1 MSYIKIVIKA
11 FRAPDDVAACQK
23 FVDGHMKVL
32 KIYGITMITSAN
44 IEWFE
49 DPNTYVILVESEDG
63 EKVYGGARVQVAGG
77 KYELPIE
84 KAVKDMD
91 ITIHQQIQKY
101 AEAGTAEFCGLWNSR
116 EVAGLGIG
124 SMYLGRA
131 AVAITEQ
138 LQLTT
143 LFGLCAPATVKNS
156 ARVGFEIATF
166 LGNNGTF
173 YYPKEDLIATAVIIN
188 NTTTLETADP
198 EEREI
203 IFDLRKNLQQHKEE
217 LGPKARILDVVYD
230 LKIPNLNK

>member
-1 MSYIKIVIKA
+1 MSDIKFVIKA
-11 FRAPDDVAACQK
+11 FRAPDDTAACQK

-49 DPNTYVILVESEDG
+49 DPDTYVILVESEDG

-91 ITIHQQIQKY
+91 DSVHETVRQY
-101 AEAGTAEFCGLWNSR
+101 AERGTAEFCGLWNSR
-116 EVAGLGIG
+116 EVAGYGIG

-131 AVAITEQ
+131 AVAITQQ
-138 LQLTT
+138 LKLTT

-188 NTTTLETADP
+188 DTETLLTAEP
-198 EEREI
+198 EERDI
-203 IFDLRKNLQQHKEE
+203 IFDLRKKPVQSKLES
-217 LGPKARILDVVYD
+217 GPKGRILDVVYD
-230 LKIPNLNK
+230 LSIPNIN

>member
-1 MSYIKIVIKA
+1 MSDIKIVIKA
-11 FRAPDDVAACQK
+11 FRAPDDKLSCHK

-44 IEWFE
+44 VEWFE
-49 DPNTYVILVESEDG
+49 DPDTYVILVESEDG

-77 KYELPIE
+77 RYQLPIE

-91 ITIHQQIQKY
+91 TSVHDAVKDY
-101 AEAGTAEFCGLWNSR
+101 ATRGTAEFCGLWNSR

-138 LQLTT
+138 LRLTT
-143 LFGLCAPATVKNS
+143 MFGLCAPATVKNS

-188 NTTTLETADP
+188 DTENLPTAET

-203 IFDLRKNLQQHKEE
+203 IFDLRKQPFQHKYET
-217 LGPKARILDVVYD
+217 GPKGRTLDVVYD
-230 LKIPNLNK
+230 LKIPNL

>member
-1 MSYIKIVIKA
+1 MSDIKIVIKA
-11 FRAPDDVAACQK
+11 FRAPDDKTSCHK
-23 FVDGHMKVL
+23 FLDGHMKVL

-44 IEWFE
+44 VEWFD
-49 DPNTYVILVESEDG
+49 DPDTYVILVESEDG

-77 KYELPIE
+77 KYQLPIE
-84 KAVKDMD
+84 KAVQDMD
-91 ITIHQQIQKY
+91 GSVVETVARY
-101 AEAGTAEFCGLWNSR
+101 AARGTAEFCGLWNSR

-131 AVAITEQ
+131 AVAIAEQ
-138 LQLTT
+138 IKLTT
-143 LFGLCAPATVKNS
+143 MFGLCAPATVKNS

-188 NTTTLETADP
+188 DTQNLPTAEP

-203 IFDLRKNLQQHKEE
+203 ILDLRKKLFQHKFET
-217 LGPKARILDVVYD
+217 GPKGRTLDVVYD
-230 LKIPNLNK
+230 LQIPNL

>member
-11 FRAPDDVAACQK
+11 FRAPDDIPACQK

-44 IEWFE
+44 VEWFE

-77 KYELPIE
+77 QYELPIE

-91 ITIHQQIQKY
+91 SSVHEAIQRY
-101 AEAGTAEFCGLWNSR
+101 AANGTAEFCGLWNSR

-131 AVAITEQ
+131 AVAITQQ
-138 LQLTT
+138 LRLTT

-156 ARVGFEIATF
+156 ARVGFEIASF

-188 NTTTLETADP
+188 NTEKLITAEP
-198 EEREI
+198 EERDI
-203 IFDLRKNLQQHKEE
+203 IFDLRKTPYQYKQEV
-217 LGPKARILDVVYD
+217 GPKGRLLDVVYD
-230 LKIPNLNK
+230 LAIPNL